1 MNPKYKIP
9 FSIIKFTQS
18 PFFWGFFIPLHPL
31 PSFSSFAWNLFIHP
45 HFRPPSKTLFQEV
58 LTLVV
63 ETNRTNKTTL
73 LHYLPPT
80 VYNCPHP
87 INAQHFPC
95 AGPKICHA
103 ASGLRGRACPELVA
117 GFGSD
122 FLELWLLWFKPKWQ
136 KTIQSFP
143 LVFLTFRN
151 TSQIALSSSLKTLD
165 RHGKIFILIK
175 TSKLAPYAILFF
187 LYLPSQADV
196 KPILPQKHSINLT
209 KVIINLMKVII
220 NLTKVIINLI
230 KVLKKFTKVIIN
242 LIKVL
247 INLTEA
253 VINSKYFSLI

>member
-1 MNPKYKIP
+1 MAIFSAP
-9 FSIIKFTQS
+9 FALLFFLCVK
-18 PFFWGFFIPLHPL
+18 PFIRAPVH
-31 PSFSSFAWNLFIHP
+31 
-45 HFRPPSKTLFQEV
+45 PPSKTLFHEV

-73 LHYLPPT
+73 LPYLPPYGLLLPPSNKCEAFT
-80 VYNCPHP
+80 VRR
-87 INAQHFPC
+87 
-95 AGPKICHA
+95 PKICHA

-122 FLELWLLWFKPKWQ
+122 FLELWFKPKWQ

-209 KVIINLMKVII
+209 KVIINLMKDII
-220 NLTKVIINLI
+220 NLMKVIIN
-230 KVLKKFTKVIIN
+230 
-242 LIKVL
+242 
-247 INLTEA
+247 
-253 VINSKYFSLI
+253 